1 MVGKAALT
9 VGAIVYVE
17 NVQPPQGGQGKDR
30 RVVILRAPTA
40 DDDTFT
46 FAVIATL
53 RDSDPADDEVRIPH
67 KPILGGD
74 GQTSLTAPS
83 VAVCRWVQDA
93 NITRVQS
100 VKGKCPSITLGEI
113 IRKVDAL
120 GMSGHRSAKSWRAEG
135 VSPPSK
141 DAELP

>member
-1 MVGKAALT
+1 MIGKAALT

-17 NVQPPQGGQGKDR
+17 NVKPPQGGEAKDR

-53 RDSDPADDEVRIPH
+53 RNLNPADDEVRIPH

-74 GQTSLTAPS
+74 AQTSLTAPS

-93 NITRVQS
+93 DITRVQS
-100 VKGKCPSITLGEI
+100 IKGKCPSITLGEI
-113 IRKVDAL
+113 VRKVDAL
-120 GMSGHRSAKSWRAEG
+120 ARPSADG
-135 VSPPSK
+135 
-141 DAELP
+141 

>member
-1 MVGKAALT
+1 MVGKTALT
-9 VGAIVYVE
+9 VGAIVFVE
-17 NVQPPQGGQGKDR
+17 KVKPPQGGEAKDR

-40 DDDTFT
+40 DDNTFT

-53 RDSDPADDEVRIPH
+53 RSSDPAIDEVRIPH
-67 KPILGGD
+67 KPIPGGD

-93 NITRVQS
+93 DITRVKS

-113 IRKVDAL
+113 VRKVVAL
-120 GMSGHRSAKSWRAEG
+120 ARPSA
-135 VSPPSK
+135 
-141 DAELP
+141 DD

>member
-17 NVQPPQGGQGKDR
+17 NVQPPQGGEAKDR

-40 DDDTFT
+40 DDDTVT

-53 RDSDPADDEVRIPH
+53 RGSDPADDEVRIPH
-67 KPILGGD
+67 KAMPGGD
-74 GQTSLTAPS
+74 AQTSLTAPS

-93 NITRVQS
+93 DIKRVQS

-113 IRKVDAL
+113 IRKVDAI
-120 GMSGHRSAKSWRAEG
+120 SGSG
-135 VSPPSK
+135 
-141 DAELP
+141 